1 MEVKEKIAIIDNNTD
16 YLFSTET
23 FLSRN
28 GFKVVTAEDG
38 KTGMDLIKKEKPD
51 IVLLDVMM
59 ESLFSGFEVCRQL
72 KSDPELKKIP
82 VIGISGMADEINVK
96 FKGKK
101 DSEYFNP
108 DLFFEKP
115 VNKEM
120 LLSKIKEL
128 LLKGPV

>member
-1 MEVKEKIAIIDNNTD
+1 MEVKAKIAIIDNNTD

-38 KTGMDLIKKEKPD
+38 KTGLDLIKKEKPD
-51 IVLLDVMM
+51 LVLLDVMM
-59 ESLFSGFEVCRQL
+59 ESLFSGFEVCRQI

-82 VIGISGMADEINVK
+82 VIGISGMADELNVK

-128 LLKGPV
+128 LLKGSA

>member
-1 MEVKEKIAIIDNNTD
+1 MKAKIAIIDDNTD

-38 KTGMDLIKKEKPD
+38 KTGFDLIKKEKPD
-51 IVLLDVMM
+51 LVLLDVMM
-59 ESLFSGFEVCRQL
+59 ESLFSGFEVFRQL

-82 VIGISGMADEINVK
+82 IIGISGMADELNVK
-96 FKGKK
+96 FKEKK

-128 LLKGPV
+128 LLKGSA

>member
-1 MEVKEKIAIIDNNTD
+1 MKAKIAIIDNNTD

-28 GFKVVTAEDG
+28 GFRVVTAEDG

-59 ESLFSGFEVCRQL
+59 ESLFSGFEVFRQL

-82 VIGISGMADEINVK
+82 VIGISGMANEIKVK
-96 FKGKK
+96 FNETS
-101 DSEYFNP
+101 DSDFFNP

-128 LLKGPV
+128 LLKGSA

>member
-1 MEVKEKIAIIDNNTD
+1 MKAKIAIIDNNTD

-59 ESLFSGFEVCRQL
+59 ESLFSGFEVFRQL

-82 VIGISGMADEINVK
+82 VIGISGMANEIKVK
-96 FKGKK
+96 FNGTS
-101 DSEYFNP
+101 DSDFFNP

-128 LLKGPV
+128 LLKGSA